1 MAALWHGLRWL
12 SVAFGPIW
20 LVGKIACTV
29 FAYIWVR
36 ATLPRLR
43 YDQLMNLGW
52 KSLLP
57 LAVLN
62 LIVVAIWV
70 VAVEMYGPLIGMAI
84 AFGVLFVGLV
94 IYLNIVSV
102 GRRKSDPLAS
112 RSITM
117 VNVKAEVHLVV
128 ETTEPKPAGAG

>member
-1 MAALWHGLRWL
+1 MALRL
-12 SVAFGPIW
+12 NLGPIW
-20 LVGKIACTV
+20 LIGKIACTV

-57 LAVLN
+57 LAVFN
-62 LIVVAIWV
+62 FIVVAV
-70 VAVEMYGPLIGMAI
+70 YLVAVDMTSPLAGMGI
-84 AFGVLFVGLV
+84 AFGLLFVGLV
-94 IYLNIVSV
+94 VYMNVVSY
-102 GRRKSDPLAS
+102 GRKKSDPLAS

-117 VNVKAEVHLVV
+117 VNIKAETHLVP
-128 ETTEPKPAGAG
+128 EPPTPTGVS